1 MRNNEI
7 TIHISLKRKDGTGGS
22 SQTIH
27 KGSSG
32 TKWTIT
38 SAAGKKYRM
47 SPEQLLSHL
56 FKVIAGGKAV
66 IEVVPDPS
74 GQTG

>member
-7 TIHISLKRKDGTGGS
+7 TIRISLKRKDGTKGS
-22 SQTIH
+22 SQTIR
-27 KGSSG
+27 KDCAG

-38 SAAGKKYRM
+38 SAAGKTYRM

-56 FKVIAGGKAV
+56 FKVIVSGKAV
-66 IEVVPDPS
+66 IEVIPDPS

>member
-7 TIHISLKRKDGTGGS
+7 TIHISLKRKDGTRGP

-27 KGSSG
+27 KDSSG

-38 SAAGKKYRM
+38 SASGKKYRM

-56 FKVIAGGKAV
+56 FKVIVSDKAV
-66 IEVVPDPS
+66 IEVVPDPP